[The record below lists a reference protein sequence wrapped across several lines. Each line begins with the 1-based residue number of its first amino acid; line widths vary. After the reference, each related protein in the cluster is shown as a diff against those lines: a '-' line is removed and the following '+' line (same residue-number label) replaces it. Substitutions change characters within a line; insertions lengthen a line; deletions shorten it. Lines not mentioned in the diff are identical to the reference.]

1 MITGTSLPCYVQT
14 NKWVS
19 LFDAS
24 IRLLED
30 TRYVLSHEEV
40 SKYVAYEKPD
50 LTRLWTKLLSLMQ
63 GMDPQKRVTS
73 IHVEDEN
80 EHLSAPFVLGHYL
93 GIVQNLLMK
102 GSLSPHQN
110 ESTDV
115 TVCSTA
121 ITGMKCAENQRNA
134 KVGRI
139 SQESSVSSSSTR
151 DISLSCG
158 VPPPAAWLILQ
169 CLKAIESWLEP
180 DIAMRSRMSSLDAIS
195 RDPHKFVAFRE
206 EPLASDMGSPKMK
219 MSAEG
224 IKIKEG
230 SQSDVIADYHATSSC
245 VKEHGSMMQVDQDL
259 MAQASNRT
267 GKGKMIESSN
277 ATDTQLHL
285 ENSIAYTL
293 TDGSIL
299 YAHPDSG
306 IEELGILNSRGWP
319 HVVFDV
325 SSQETSFHIPLHRML
340 SLLLRKVLKKC
351 FGEDARLDEGSIVQP
366 DEFFS
371 IVLKGCEPY
380 GFASVVMEHPLRVRV
395 FCAQVHAG
403 MWRKNGD
410 AAILSAEWYRS
421 VQW

>member
-1 MITGTSLPCYVQT
+1 VQA
-14 NKWVS
+14 NKWGN

-24 IRLLED
+24 IRILED

-40 SKYVAYEKPD
+40 SKYVAYENPD
-50 LTRLWTKLLSLMQ
+50 LTRAWIKLLSLVQ

-73 IHVEDEN
+73 IHAEDEN

-102 GSLSPHQN
+102 GSFSPPDQH

-115 TVCSTA
+115 TVCSTS
-121 ITGMKCAENQRNA
+121 IKGMGSAENQRNA
-134 KVGRI
+134 KVGRV
-139 SQESSVSSSSTR
+139 SQESSASNSSTR
-151 DISLSCG
+151 DNSLSCG

-180 DIAMRSRMSSLDAIS
+180 DIALRSRLSSLDAVS
-195 RDPHKFVAFRE
+195 RDPRGFVVFLE
-206 EPLASDMGSPKMK
+206 EPLTSAMVSPNMK
-219 MSAEG
+219 MDAEG
-224 IKIKEG
+224 IKINDG
-230 SQSDVIADYHATSSC
+230 SQSDVIEDYHETFSS
-245 VKEHGSMMQVDQDL
+245 VQGHDSMMQVDHEL

-267 GKGKMIESSN
+267 GKGKMFESSN
-277 ATDTQLHL
+277 ATDVRLHP
-285 ENSIAYTL
+285 ENATAYTL
-293 TDGSIL
+293 TDGSLL

-351 FGEDARLDEGSIVQP
+351 FGEDAKPDEGSIVQP

-371 IVLKGCEPY
+371 IVLKGCEPD
-380 GFASVVMEHPLRVRV
+380 GFASIVMEHPLRVRV
-395 FCAQVHAG
+395 FCAQVRAG

-410 AAILSAEWYRS
+410 AAILSTEWYRS